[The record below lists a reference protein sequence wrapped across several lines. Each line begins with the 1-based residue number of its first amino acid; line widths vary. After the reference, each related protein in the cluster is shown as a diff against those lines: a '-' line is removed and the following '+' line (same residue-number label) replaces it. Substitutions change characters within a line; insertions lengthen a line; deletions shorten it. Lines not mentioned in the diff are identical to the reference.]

1 MSTRIGAPR
10 GVGGWLV
17 ALGPT
22 VGSPD
27 EHAPARTKTPKQAA
41 PITRFFTD

>member
-10 GVGGWLV
+10 AAGGWLV
-17 ALGPT
+17 GLGPT
-22 VGSPD
+22 VDSPD
-27 EHAPARTKTPKQAA
+27 EHAPARTKTAKQAA